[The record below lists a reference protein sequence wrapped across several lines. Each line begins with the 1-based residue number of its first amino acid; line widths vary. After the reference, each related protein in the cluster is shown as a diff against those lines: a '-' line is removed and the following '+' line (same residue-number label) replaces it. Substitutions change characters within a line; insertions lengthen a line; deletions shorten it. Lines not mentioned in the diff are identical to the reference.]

1 MLVEIMLEK
10 LDISRK
16 EWSDYAKLMKKD
28 KTGLGMRWK
37 VLVEEGSVGLKRV
50 RNKIGCQKLVD
61 LHLIPLLS
69 ELYRF

>member
-37 VLVEEGSVGLKRV
+37 VLVEEGSVGLK
-50 RNKIGCQKLVD
+50 
-61 LHLIPLLS
+61 
-69 ELYRF
+69 